1 MIYSKG
7 HGRMPLTT
15 NVDARINSSARTFRY
30 LDTAA
35 PQITPGADRMAALTA
50 LGQAMSDPANFAGIA
65 DADVAPIF
73 TYFGQFIDHDIS
85 AGTDGNPPGATPGT
99 PLPRDVLER
108 DVVNLNTGMLD
119 LDSLYG
125 DVIVCCESDAMLAT
139 AMRHPTLPGK
149 MLVAKP
155 TPVGDPVQVVP
166 LPTDGAGDLVRL
178 DRHIDGILSENKL
191 RQLTD
196 PALLDMFFFL
206 KPGGTPDRPNLHR
219 ALIGDSRNDE
229 NLFVAQFHLAMLRL
243 HNRVVDAC
251 DDQAVIAAGDQA
263 LFEWAKTR
271 VRWIYQWLIVNTF
284 LPAVCNADTL
294 AQIIEDGGAF
304 YADFVDRTGGAPADR
319 LPLPMEFSAA
329 AFRFGHSM
337 VRQSYDWNEFF
348 TDSDFSLLF
357 AFTGGVANP
366 MLGVTNK
373 RLPSNWVADYTRTA
387 INPGSKPN
395 RAAQAIDTNLSAILA
410 ALPLKANDKPDRPP
424 RNLAVLNLIKGDTL
438 NLPSAQ
444 AVAATISAMIGRA
457 IPMMAA
463 DQIAAGPVGHAIAGT
478 PLAHETPLW
487 FYVLR
492 EAEAAG
498 GLRLGP
504 LGTTIVA
511 GTLLGLVTHDPS
523 SYWHQPGSD
532 SGRWRPADMPKVSG
546 VAIASLPDM
555 LRAAKVL

>member
-7 HGRMPLTT
+7 HGRVPFTT
-15 NVDARINSSARTFRY
+15 NVDWRIQCSARTFRY
-30 LDTAA
+30 LDAAA
-35 PQITPGADRMAALTA
+35 PAITPSAERLAALTA
-50 LGQAMSDPANFAGIA
+50 LGEAMSDPANFSGIA
-65 DADVAPIF
+65 DSDVAPIF

-85 AGTDGNPPGATPGT
+85 AGTDGTLPGATPGT
-99 PLPRDVLER
+99 PLPRDAVEHGI
-108 DVVNLNTGMLD
+108 VNLNTGMLD

-139 AMRHPTLPGK
+139 AMRHPMLPGK
-149 MLVAKP
+149 MLIAKP
-155 TPVGDPVQVVP
+155 TPAGDPVQSVP
-166 LPTDGAGDLVRL
+166 LPADGAGDLVRL
-178 DRHIDGILSENKL
+178 DRHIDGILSEDKL
-191 RQLTD
+191 RRLTD

-206 KPGGTPDRPNLHR
+206 KPDGTPDRPNLHR
-219 ALIGDSRNDE
+219 ALIGDARNDE

-251 DDQAVIAAGDQA
+251 DDAAVIAGGDHA
-263 LFEWAKTR
+263 LFEWAQTR

-284 LPAVCNADTL
+284 LPAVCEADTL
-294 AQIIEDGGAF
+294 AQIMEDGGTF
-304 YADFVDRTGGAPADR
+304 YARFVTRTGGAPADR

-337 VRQSYDWNEFF
+337 VRQTYDWNRHF
-348 TDSDFSLLF
+348 DDADFSLLF

-366 MLGVTNK
+366 MFGVTNK
-373 RLPSNWVADYTRTA
+373 RLPSNWVADWTRTA
-387 INPGSKPN
+387 INPGSHPN
-395 RAAQAIDTNLSAILA
+395 RAAQAIDTNLSEILA
-410 ALPLKANDKPDRPP
+410 DLPLKANDNPERPP
-424 RNLAVLNLIKGDTL
+424 RNLAVLNLIKGDML

-444 AVAATISAMIGRA
+444 AVAVTISAMTGRV
-457 IPMMAA
+457 IPMMDAH
-463 DQIAAGPVGHAIAGT
+463 QIAAGPVGHAIAGT

-532 SGRWRPADMPKVSG
+532 GGRWRPADMPKVSG

-555 LRAAKVL
+555 LRAAMVL

>member
-15 NVDARINSSARTFRY
+15 NVEARINCSARTFRY
-30 LDTAA
+30 LDAAA

-50 LGQAMSDPANFAGIA
+50 LGQAMSDPANFPGTA
-65 DADVAPIF
+65 DSDVAPIF

-85 AGTDGNPPGATPGT
+85 AGTDGNPPGAVPGT

-155 TPVGDPVQVVP
+155 TPVGDPVQFVP

-178 DRHIDGILSENKL
+178 DRHIDGILSEDKL

-206 KPGGTPDRPNLHR
+206 KPDGTPDRPNLHR
-219 ALIGDSRNDE
+219 ALIGDARNDE

-284 LPAVCNADTL
+284 LPAVCEADTL
-294 AQIIEDGGAF
+294 ARVMADGGAF
-304 YADFVDRTGGAPADR
+304 YAQFLARTGGAPSDR

-337 VRQSYDWNEFF
+337 VRQIYDWNDFF
-348 TDSDFSLLF
+348 RDAGFNLLF

-366 MLGVTNK
+366 MLGVTDK
-373 RLPSNWVADYTRTA
+373 RLPSNWVADWTRTA
-387 INPGSKPN
+387 IDPGAAPN

-410 ALPLKANDKPDRPP
+410 ALPLKANDDPARPP

-438 NLPSAQ
+438 NLPCAQ
-444 AVAATISAMIGRA
+444 AVAATISAMTRRA
-457 IPMMAA
+457 IPMMDA

-511 GTLLGLVTHDPS
+511 GTLLGLVTHDAS

-532 SGRWRPADMPKVSG
+532 GGRWRPADMPKVSG